1 MKKIILSALVLS
13 AFFISCSKKYEDGPL
28 LSIQTKKKRLVGE
41 WDYSY
46 YQTYDNI
53 VYYNDNYRALYINK
67 DGTFQEKYRDD
78 QGTLITINGTWDFID
93 KKEYL
98 RLYYLDEYFLDQI
111 TYKIRELRNRTLEL
125 EDDNE
130 TIVRLMHQ

>member
-1 MKKIILSALVLS
+1 M
-13 AFFISCSKKYEDGPL
+13 
-28 LSIQTKKKRLVGE
+28 VGE

-46 YQTYDNI
+46 YQTCDNI
-53 VYYNDNYRALYINK
+53 VYYNDNYRALYIHK

-78 QGTLITINGTWDFID
+78 QGTLITINGTWDFMD

-130 TIVRLMHQ
+130 IIVCLRHQ